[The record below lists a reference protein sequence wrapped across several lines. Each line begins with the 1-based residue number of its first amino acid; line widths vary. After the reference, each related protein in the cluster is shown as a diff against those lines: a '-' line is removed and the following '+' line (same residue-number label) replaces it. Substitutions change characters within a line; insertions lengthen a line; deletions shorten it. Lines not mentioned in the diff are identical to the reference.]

1 MSVCPIQF
9 NQIGKSASKKS
20 YKSYIDS
27 CLPVSIKMYEFFV
40 SLMLHPLCLRVLTL
54 CFDISVNI
62 DRTSLLH
69 IRWLKSFIQIEVSLW
84 LTSNLSVPD
93 FLSLNLHY
101 LRCTDI
107 LHSQYRYC
115 RSTYSQNKIQYY
127 NKNNIQVY
135 YSVWPFYVN

>member
-1 MSVCPIQF
+1 MEIFARQTKKRKTRNSTSIKSSVWTFKSISQNRKINLKKAIKMSVCPIQF
-9 NQIGKSASKKS
+9 NQIGKSASNKS

-69 IRWLKSFIQIEVSLW
+69 IRWLKSFI
-84 LTSNLSVPD
+84 
-93 FLSLNLHY
+93 
-101 LRCTDI
+101 
-107 LHSQYRYC
+107 
-115 RSTYSQNKIQYY
+115 
-127 NKNNIQVY
+127 
-135 YSVWPFYVN
+135 